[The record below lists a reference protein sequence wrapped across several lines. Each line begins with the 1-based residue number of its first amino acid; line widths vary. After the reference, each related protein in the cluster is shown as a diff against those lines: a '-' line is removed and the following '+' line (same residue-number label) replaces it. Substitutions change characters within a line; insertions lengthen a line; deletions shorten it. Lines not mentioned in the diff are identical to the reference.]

1 MFTLFSRFPV
11 FLKTVFVNFG
21 KYSIIYTSIL
31 PVNLQLV
38 VNGRDVLSD
47 GFNKPYGTKYMG
59 QTNWFEKLYL

>member
-1 MFTLFSRFPV
+1 MYTLFEIPC
-11 FLKTVFVNFG
+11 FLKPVFVNFV

-47 GFNKPYGTKYMG
+47 GFNKPYGKKYMG
-59 QTNWFEKLYL
+59 